1 MFLRDE
7 GLSLSMIMM
16 IANFQA
22 QVILLPRHME
32 KLGQKVSAIMTGT
45 LNAFKVWFA
54 EVTIRIS

>member
-1 MFLRDE
+1 
-7 GLSLSMIMM
+7 MIMM
-16 IANFQA
+16 IASFQA